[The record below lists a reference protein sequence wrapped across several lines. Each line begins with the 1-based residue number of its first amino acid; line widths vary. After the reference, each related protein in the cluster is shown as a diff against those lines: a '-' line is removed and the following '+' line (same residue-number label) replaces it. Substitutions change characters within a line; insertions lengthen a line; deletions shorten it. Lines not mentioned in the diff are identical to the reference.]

1 MPTPV
6 KAANKV
12 TSPPIR
18 ASFQGGRMAD
28 SSRGWTGGN
37 ACHPYTNLCI
47 CQDELL
53 TAREGVLQG
62 LPEAPE
68 SKLEAGS
75 LRFRRQC
82 VPAVEQQLR
91 LATEDQPQRERRCRN
106 DRRAMQHVS
115 DFPGQLPLGADIRR
129 YCIHRPRQPSILE
142 GQPIQPDQ
150 VVDVDPCKPLPAVTQ
165 RPAGEEPERQ
175 DQEPEGGRS
184 PSEDHGRTDPDHP
197 HSERLGLRSGSFPL
211 LAKASQKRITR

>member
-47 CQDELL
+47 CQDELI

-68 SKLEAGS
+68 SKLEAAS

-82 VPAVEQQLR
+82 VPAGEQQLR
-91 LATEDQPQRERRCRN
+91 LATEDPPQRERRGR
-106 DRRAMQHVS
+106 DERRAVQHAA
-115 DFPGQLPLGADIRR
+115 DFPRHLPLGAPLRR
-129 YCIHRPRQPSILE
+129 YPMHRPR
-142 GQPIQPDQ
+142 
-150 VVDVDPCKPLPAVTQ
+150 
-165 RPAGEEPERQ
+165 
-175 DQEPEGGRS
+175 
-184 PSEDHGRTDPDHP
+184 
-197 HSERLGLRSGSFPL
+197 
-211 LAKASQKRITR
+211 